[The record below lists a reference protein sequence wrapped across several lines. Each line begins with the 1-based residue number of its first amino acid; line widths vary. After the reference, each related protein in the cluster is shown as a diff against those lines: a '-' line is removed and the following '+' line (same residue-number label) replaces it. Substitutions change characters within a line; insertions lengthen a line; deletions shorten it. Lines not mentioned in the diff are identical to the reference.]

1 MAGEEAYY
9 NPIIRSMVESA
20 QLQQHAQALQQQKE
34 FQTGELQN
42 RQRLADLH
50 EKQLQQQHDQFMEH
64 LNKVLV
70 PQVKAAAE
78 AERLKNMNTARQL
91 ITSGMSPEAFRQPAV
106 QGILP
111 GAGSFT
117 VPGTPEG
124 MINVPGVGLQ
134 PQSAYPTTSQSAAL
148 EAQRVK
154 GIATA
159 QHEAAEPFEERK
171 ETRQHINKMFEA
183 AQHGADQIH
192 LANVHGHYQES
203 VARINGANHLEGI
216 RMTNMMGIDE
226 DPTNVKNIVD
236 EIYSGQ
242 TAFTSL
248 PPAWK
253 KAVTAYTAGT
263 GEQLPT
269 DNKGYFKKLDTI
281 GSMQELLSTARDIA
295 KKYSVDSPGASSKGN
310 QSLQIP
316 LYGRVKRTKPGSEM
330 EKQLDSLKSM
340 GGSLAT
346 QFDQQNR
353 KSDAEILRS
362 VTGVFNPR
370 ATVQQNLDAINSHV
384 RQMQQ
389 TVRNTFAGMKPERI
403 NKVLGDRGITDFGA
417 FSYQESSI
425 APTKYGKY
433 AVGPNNHVIGTNDN
447 GKTWF
452 DAQTGQAVQ

>member
-50 EKQLQQQHDQFMEH
+50 EKQLQQQHDQFMEN
-64 LNKVLV
+64 L
-70 PQVKAAAE
+70 
-78 AERLKNMNTARQL
+78 NTARQL

-134 PQSAYPTTSQSAAL
+134 PQSAYPTPSQSAAL

-192 LANVHGHYQES
+192 L
-203 VARINGANHLEGI
+203 
-216 RMTNMMGIDE
+216 
-226 DPTNVKNIVD
+226 
-236 EIYSGQ
+236 
-242 TAFTSL
+242 
-248 PPAWK
+248 
-253 KAVTAYTAGT
+253 
-263 GEQLPT
+263 
-269 DNKGYFKKLDTI
+269 
-281 GSMQELLSTARDIA
+281 
-295 KKYSVDSPGASSKGN
+295 
-310 QSLQIP
+310 
-316 LYGRVKRTKPGSEM
+316 
-330 EKQLDSLKSM
+330 
-340 GGSLAT
+340 
-346 QFDQQNR
+346 
-353 KSDAEILRS
+353 
-362 VTGVFNPR
+362 
-370 ATVQQNLDAINSHV
+370 
-384 RQMQQ
+384 
-389 TVRNTFAGMKPERI
+389 
-403 NKVLGDRGITDFGA
+403 
-417 FSYQESSI
+417 
-425 APTKYGKY
+425 
-433 AVGPNNHVIGTNDN
+433 
-447 GKTWF
+447 
-452 DAQTGQAVQ
+452 